1 MIRASVVLAALLG
14 VVLYVL
20 PAMQPPGRFQ
30 GPATSPV
37 NSERTTAPET
47 VSTGHS
53 GHKHYRSPEVTR
65 EFQREHPCPSTGKQ
79 TGACPGY
86 VKDHVVA
93 LCAGGP
99 DVVSNLQWQ
108 TTAESKAK
116 DQWECKGAR

>member
-1 MIRASVVLAALLG
+1 MIRWTVVLAALLG
-14 VVLYVL
+14 VGLYVL
-20 PAMQPPGRFQ
+20 PAMQPQGRFQ
-30 GPATSPV
+30 GPVTSPA
-37 NSERTTAPET
+37 SSGRSTTLHPA
-47 VSTGHS
+47 STGHS
-53 GHKHYRSPEVTR
+53 GHKHQRSREVTR

-108 TTAESKAK
+108 TTAEGKAK